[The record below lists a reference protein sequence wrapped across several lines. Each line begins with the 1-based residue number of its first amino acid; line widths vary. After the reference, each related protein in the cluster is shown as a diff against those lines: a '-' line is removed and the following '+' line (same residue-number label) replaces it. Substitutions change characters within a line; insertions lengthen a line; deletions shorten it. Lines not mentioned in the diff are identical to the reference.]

1 MFFFYRC
8 FGFFLGY
15 FRKVDEID
23 MKMEN
28 NFGDARWRT
37 IGMKKIP

>member
-23 MKMEN
+23 MKIILELMI
-28 NFGDARWRT
+28 T
-37 IGMKKIP
+37 KKFIAAFEGG